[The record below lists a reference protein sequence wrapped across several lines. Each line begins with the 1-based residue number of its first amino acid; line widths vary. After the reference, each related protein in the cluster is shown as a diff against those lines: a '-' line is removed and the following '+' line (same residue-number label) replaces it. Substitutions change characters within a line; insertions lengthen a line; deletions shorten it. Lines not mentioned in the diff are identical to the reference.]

1 MTPPVFLSILIP
13 VYNWDIRELLTRLAV
28 QAEALSGEELVE
40 IVVIDD
46 DSFLKFRNKETAGE
60 ITRITYRELTKNI
73 GRAAI
78 RNALLREASGKYVLF
93 LDADMLPD
101 RDDFV

>member
-13 VYNWDIRELLTRLAV
+13 VYNWDVRELLTRLAAQV
-28 QAEALSGEELVE
+28 EALSGEELVE

-60 ITRITYRELTKNI
+60 IKLE
-73 GRAAI
+73 
-78 RNALLREASGKYVLF
+78 
-93 LDADMLPD
+93 MLI
-101 RDDFV
+101 